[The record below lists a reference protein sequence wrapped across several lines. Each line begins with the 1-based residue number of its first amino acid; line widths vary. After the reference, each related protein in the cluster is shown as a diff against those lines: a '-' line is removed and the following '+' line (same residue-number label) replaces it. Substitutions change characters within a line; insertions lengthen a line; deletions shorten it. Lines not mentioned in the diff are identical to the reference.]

1 MWFHMKIGTAGAD
14 LRKYAGAVDK
24 AYHDRSAFA
33 GQRSGYEPDSDI
45 GKPLSVLVGIGV
57 WTDGSVCLA

>member
-1 MWFHMKIGTAGAD
+1 MWFHMKMGTAGAD

-45 GKPLSVLVGIGV
+45 GKPLSV
-57 WTDGSVCLA
+57 